1 MLVFLLSPGFPAMA
15 FVHALPNIPR
25 MAVSNLLPAKRG
37 GLYARAGAWRPRLPR
52 ARVNRRCAAAQVHP
66 GDHGPTLAGAEAV

>member
-37 GLYARAGAWRPRLPR
+37 GLYARATMAPPLR
-52 ARVNRRCAAAQVHP
+52 ARRP
-66 GDHGPTLAGAEAV
+66 YE